1 MSVTCPMAA
10 ASVVTH
16 RKDNS
21 PEIRMYVF
29 RILVKIFG
37 KTFAYG
43 TVVV

>member
-21 PEIRMYVF
+21 PEVLHSVKAKLSVLMYS
-29 RILVKIFG
+29 R
-37 KTFAYG
+37 Y
-43 TVVV
+43 